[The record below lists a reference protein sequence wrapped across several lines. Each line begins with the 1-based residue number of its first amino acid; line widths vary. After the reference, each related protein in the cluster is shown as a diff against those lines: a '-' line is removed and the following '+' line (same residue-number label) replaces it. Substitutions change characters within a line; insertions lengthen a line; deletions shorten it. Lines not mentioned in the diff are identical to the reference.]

1 MHAPGSRLSATTNKY
16 KLSGEKHDHNVP
28 EKPHIAPDH
37 STYQSFHSQT
47 VGPDSD
53 AFWADQAKE
62 NLSWMKEFTIV
73 RTGSFLDPAE
83 TKSNTTST
91 PTTNGTTTATAT
103 VGGPA
108 DIPPKTLPITWFTDG
123 TLNACYNCVD
133 RHAFADP
140 NKVAIIYEADEP
152 GEHQYITYGQLLN
165 ETCRVANVLRGMGVK
180 KGDTVT
186 IYLPMTWQAVV
197 AFLACARIG
206 AIHSAVFAGFS
217 AESLRDRI
225 LDCSS
230 RVLITA
236 DEGRRGGR
244 SVATKV
250 IADQALKECGDANP
264 VEHVLLLR
272 RTSKVDESTGEVL
285 FPHLTPGR
293 DVWWHEATKKV
304 PAWCECEEVGSEG
317 GLFILYTSG
326 STGKP
331 KGILHTTAG
340 YLLGALLSVKYVF
353 DVHPGDKFACMADV
367 GWITGHTY
375 IIYGPLALGTTTTV
389 FESTPVY
396 PNPGR
401 YWDTVSKHGL
411 TQFYSS
417 PTAVRLLR
425 KLGHQHVTP
434 HDLSSLRVLG
444 SVGEPINPEA
454 WNWYNEH
461 VGKGE
466 CAIVDTFWQ
475 TETGSIIVTPLPGAI
490 ETKPGSATVP
500 FWGIETEVVDGVSG
514 KALEGPNVE
523 GVLCIK
529 QPWPSI
535 ARTIWGDHQRYIDT
549 YLKPYPGYYF
559 TGDGAA
565 RDEHGYIWIKGRVDD
580 VINVSGHR
588 MSTAEVESALLLHN
602 GVAET
607 AVIGTPDELTGQA
620 VNAFVTMKPEFTF
633 EPSSEPALAKELVLQ
648 VRKIIGPFAAP
659 KKVYIVADLPK
670 TRSGKIIRRIL
681 RKIVAGE
688 GDQLGDLS
696 TVAEPEVVE
705 IIKKK
710 VAEGASA

>member
-1 MHAPGSRLSATTNKY
+1 MAAAASNLPGPARHDSQGIPMHSPGRRLTTATNPHKDIHPVPDKSHIGPDIEAY
-16 KLSGEKHDHNVP
+16 K
-28 EKPHIAPDH
+28 AAH
-37 STYQSFHSQT
+37 SDT
-47 VGPDSD
+47 VGPHSD
-53 AFWADQAKE
+53 AWWAQQARE
-62 NLSWMKEFTIV
+62 NLTWIKDFSIV
-73 RTGSFLDPAE
+73 RTGGFPSAE
-83 TKSNTTST
+83 ELKEDN
-91 PTTNGTTTATAT
+91 PN
-103 VGGPA
+103 
-108 DIPPKTLPITWFTDG
+108 PPSTLPITWFPDG
-123 TLNACYNCVD
+123 SLNACYNCVD
-133 RHAFADP
+133 RHAFKNPDLT
-140 NKVAIIYEADEP
+140 AIIYEADEP
-152 GEHQYITYGQLLN
+152 GEHQYITYGMLLN
-165 ETCRVANVLRGMGVK
+165 EVCRVANVLKDMGVG

-186 IYLPMTWQAVV
+186 IYLPMTWQAAA

-225 LDCSS
+225 LDCGST
-230 RVLITA
+230 VLITA

-264 VEHVLLLR
+264 VKHVLVLS
-272 RTSKVDESTGEVL
+272 RTGSKTVASQH
-285 FPHLTPGR
+285 FTPGR
-293 DVWWHEATKKV
+293 DVWWHEAVANV
-304 PAWCECEEVGSEG
+304 PSYCPPEAMNSED

-331 KGILHTTAG
+331 KGILHTTGG
-340 YLLGALLSVKYVF
+340 YLLGALLTVKYVF

-375 IIYGPLALGTTTTV
+375 IIYGPLSLGTTTTF

-396 PNPGR
+396 PSPSR
-401 YWDTVSKHGL
+401 YWETVSKHGL

-425 KLGHQHVTP
+425 KLGHQHVQD

-454 WNWYNEH
+454 WNWFNEH

-500 FWGIETEVVDGVSG
+500 FFGIETEIVDSMTG
-514 KALEGPNVE
+514 KALDGDNIE

-529 QPWPSI
+529 KPWPSI
-535 ARTIWGDHQRYIDT
+535 ARTIWGDHKRFIDT
-549 YLKPYPGYYF
+549 YLRPYPGYYF
-559 TGDGAA
+559 TGDGAG

-607 AVIGTPDELTGQA
+607 AVIGTADEMTGQA
-620 VNAFVTMKPEFTF
+620 VNAFVTMKPEFSYNPTT
-633 EPSSEPALAKELVLQ
+633 EQALVKELVLQ

-659 KKVYIVADLPK
+659 KRIFIVADLPK

-705 IIKKK
+705 VIKKK
-710 VAEGASA
+710 VADSMSA